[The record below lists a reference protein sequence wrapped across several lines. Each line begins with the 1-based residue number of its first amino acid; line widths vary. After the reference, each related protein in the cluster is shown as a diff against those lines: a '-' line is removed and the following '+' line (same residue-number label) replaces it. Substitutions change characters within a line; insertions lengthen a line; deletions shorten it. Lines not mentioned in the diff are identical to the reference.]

1 MIAST
6 SISITASRALHRQAA
21 AARGRLMLWCGLVVL
36 LLQLFAAFGHVHRDD
51 SDNDVDTPD
60 CVACS
65 LQAQS
70 HAAPPGAQPAPAAV
84 AWSLA
89 FSASAPRTLAL
100 LPVHISE
107 LLPQPHAP
115 PAALSF

>member
-6 SISITASRALHRQAA
+6 SLTASSPLHRQAA

-36 LLQLFAAFGHVHRDD
+36 LLQLFAAFGHAHRDD
-51 SDNDVDTPD
+51 SDNDVNTPD
-60 CVACS
+60 CVTCS

-70 HAAPPGAQPAPAAV
+70 HAAPPGPQPAPAAV
-84 AWSLA
+84 AWSLV
-89 FSASAPRTLAL
+89 FSASALDAPAL
-100 LPVHISE
+100 LPVHISD